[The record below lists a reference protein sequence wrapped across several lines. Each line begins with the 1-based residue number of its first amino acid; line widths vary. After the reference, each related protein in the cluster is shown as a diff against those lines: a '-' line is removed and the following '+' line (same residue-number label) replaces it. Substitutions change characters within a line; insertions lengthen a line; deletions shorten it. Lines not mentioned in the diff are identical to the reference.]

1 MSELNQNNSVNN
13 GVNPSLQK
21 EGKESNQQISN
32 AKKKEKKVKVE
43 KEKKKRVDDSFIIIL
58 PEKVKSLRAK
68 IENRIIEIIKEE
80 PLINEKELILK
91 LIARDPEIKEYY
103 VKTQDISYLQFI
115 LWDMAKRKIIYKAK
129 ILGDRKHVYF
139 FLPEQLEK
147 IKDKVIKAPKE

>member
-1 MSELNQNNSVNN
+1 MSELDQNNPINN
-13 GVNPSLQK
+13 EENTSLQK
-21 EGKESNQQISN
+21 EGKESNQQVSN
-32 AKKKEKKVKVE
+32 EKGKEKKVKVG

-68 IENRIIEIIKEE
+68 VENRIIEI
-80 PLINEKELILK
+80 LKELILK

-139 FLPEQLEK
+139 FLPEQLEQ

>member
-1 MSELNQNNSVNN
+1 M
-13 GVNPSLQK
+13 
-21 EGKESNQQISN
+21 
-32 AKKKEKKVKVE
+32 
-43 KEKKKRVDDSFIIIL
+43 
-58 PEKVKSLRAK
+58 
-68 IENRIIEIIKEE
+68 
-80 PLINEKELILK
+80 ILK

>member
-1 MSELNQNNSVNN
+1 MSESNQNNPINE
-13 GVNPSLQK
+13 K
-21 EGKESNQQISN
+21 EYTQQVSNE
-32 AKKKEKKVKVE
+32 KRKEKKVKVE

-68 IENRIIEIIKEE
+68 VENRIIEILKEE

-91 LIARDPEIKEYY
+91 LIARDQEIKEYY

-139 FLPEQLEK
+139 FLPEQLEQ